1 VQLRPSERRAD
12 VAEGVF
18 PVSQVRQPTIEERS
32 HLTYLSHP
40 VNTEGCARS
49 IVHITIFS
57 PAKVITGSGNKEEL
71 AVSDRRNPQDS
82 NIEVS
87 GAVGV
92 PSKLQASFAISLL
105 SSSENHPLVHY
116 TTYNVKSSITN
127 LTVWSAMPCKK
138 SPTCSCL
145 WLVDLDDDW
154 LRKCKQVLRV
164 VRSRCW

>member
-1 VQLRPSERRAD
+1 MQLRPSERRAD

-105 SSSENHPLVHY
+105 SSSENLNHPLVHY
-116 TTYNVKSSITN
+116 I
-127 LTVWSAMPCKK
+127 
-138 SPTCSCL
+138 
-145 WLVDLDDDW
+145 
-154 LRKCKQVLRV
+154 
-164 VRSRCW
+164 

>member
-12 VAEGVF
+12 VTEGVF
-18 PVSQVRQPTIEERS
+18 PVSQVRQPTFKERS

-57 PAKVITGSGNKEEL
+57 PAKVITGSGNKESWPCRIAATHRIPTLRFLERLVSHPSCKHHLPSLFFLL
-71 AVSDRRNPQDS
+71 ARTTTT
-82 NIEVS
+82 
-87 GAVGV
+87 
-92 PSKLQASFAISLL
+92 
-105 SSSENHPLVHY
+105 HWY

-145 WLVDLDDDW
+145 WLVDLDDDCCASAIW
-154 LRKCKQVLRV
+154 FCVL
-164 VRSRCW
+164 